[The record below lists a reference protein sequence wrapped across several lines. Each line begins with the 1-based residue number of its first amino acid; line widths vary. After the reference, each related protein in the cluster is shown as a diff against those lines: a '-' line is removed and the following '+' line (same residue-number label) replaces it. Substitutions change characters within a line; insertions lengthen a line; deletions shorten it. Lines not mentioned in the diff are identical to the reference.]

1 MSKLNYLKS
10 ISTKPKL
17 AKALNISP
25 KFLTH
30 CLYIVRPE
38 NQYHQFNIDKKSG
51 GQRIISAPSDELKSL
66 QVALSKLLLDCVGEI
81 NASKYPKSQ
90 LASPKLKKNKLDL
103 DDVAKVLK
111 IKISNSTIR
120 QPSLSHGFTKDRSII
135 TNAMMHIGKKNI
147 LNIDLEDFFDCF
159 NFGRV
164 RGFFIKN
171 KNFELDPKI
180 ATVIAQI
187 ACYENKL
194 PQGSPC
200 SPIITNLI
208 THSLDIQL
216 ASLAKRFKCTYTRY
230 ADDITFSTNLS
241 TFPAEI
247 MEEKE
252 RVYTSGKRLKNE
264 IERAGFSINDRKTRI
279 QYKNSRQDV
288 TGLVVNKK
296 PNIKNEYWR
305 TARAKCNSLFKNGRF
320 TTQKNGIEVE
330 GNINELEGQLN
341 FIDQVDHYNRMRQKP
356 PLTPEYAL
364 KTIGKS
370 TNVLLSG
377 REKTFSQFLFYK
389 FFYGNEKPTILF
401 EGKTDN
407 IYIKSAISELVE
419 KYPSLA
425 DFTDDVD
432 KKGNKYKKYNL
443 LVNIVD
449 YSKRTRFLL
458 ELYGGA
464 DYLKG
469 FIVNFEK
476 NIKPYQSVTPK
487 NPVIIFLDNDTGPK
501 DIVALLQNKP
511 LVNKI
516 TLIPQGLD
524 PKSDVR
530 KAQFIHVT
538 RNLYV
543 IFTPLD
549 PSGNS
554 TDIEYFFD
562 DKTRLMKYSGK
573 CFNTVKNRNGAT
585 DLSKDNFAT
594 HIVKAQKKGIDF
606 NGLKPLLDSI
616 VSVIKHYDTI
626 K

>member
-38 NQYHQFNIDKKSG
+38 NQYRQFNIDKKSG

-103 DDVAKVLK
+103 DYAAKVLK
-111 IKISNSTIR
+111 IKISNSAIR

-147 LNIDLEDFFDCF
+147 LNIDLENFFDCF

-252 RVYTSGKRLKNE
+252 GVYTSGKRLKNE

-356 PLTPEYAL
+356 PLVPEYAM
-364 KTIGKS
+364 KKIGKNDHS
-370 TNVLLSG
+370 IKELLSG
-377 REKTFSQFLFYK
+377 REKTFSQFLYYK
-389 FFYGNEKPTILF
+389 YFHGNDKPTILC

-407 IYIKSAISELVE
+407 VYLKSAISELAE
-419 KYPSLA
+419 TYPSLA
-425 DFTDDVD
+425 FFSDHVD
-432 KKGNKYKKYNL
+432 KKGFPYKKYNL
-443 LVNIVD
+443 LVHFFE
-449 YSKRTRFLL
+449 YSKRTRFFL
-458 ELYGGA
+458 ELFGGSS
-464 DYLKG
+464 DLNKC
-469 FIVNFEK
+469 ILNFEK
-476 NIKPYQSVTPK
+476 NQKIYQCSNSK
-487 NPVIIFLDNDTGPK
+487 NPVIILLDNDDGPRK
-501 DIVALLQNKP
+501 SGIFSLLSGDKFIDKVGLFPTN
-511 LVNKI
+511 
-516 TLIPQGLD
+516 LD
-524 PKSDVR
+524 PKSDIR
-530 KAQFIHVT
+530 KAKFIHVIK
-538 RNLYV
+538 NLYIV
-543 IFTPLD
+543 FTPLSTSEKD
-549 PSGNS
+549 

-562 DKTRLMKYSGK
+562 SKTRLMQYNGK
-573 CFNTVKNRNGAT
+573 CFNTG
-585 DLSKDNFAT
+585 LSKEAFAT
-594 HIVKAQKKGIDF
+594 HIIKAQKKSVNF